1 MKWAIFLSVFDKAGT
16 SLESVRRIY
25 VMKELSRRAIQE
37 ILYGLATA
45 QREILMSSSMYA
57 IVSFELDLF
66 RT

>member
-1 MKWAIFLSVFDKAGT
+1 
-16 SLESVRRIY
+16 
-25 VMKELSRRAIQE
+25 MKELSRRAIQE